1 MEILRVLLV
10 VFIIVNILAL
20 VFYTVSF
27 IWDQLRIK
35 RFNKLMEKLL
45 EDDLRVSEELK
56 KRLEKELGNLDKDLY
71 ERRSD

>member
-20 VFYTVSF
+20 VFYTVSL
-27 IWDQLRIK
+27 IRDQLRIK

-45 EDDLRVSEELK
+45 EDDLRVGEELK
-56 KRLEKELGNLDKDLY
+56 KRLEKELGEKSLDKD
-71 ERRSD
+71 

>member
-20 VFYTVSF
+20 VFYTVSL
-27 IWDQLRIK
+27 IRDQLRIK

-56 KRLEKELGNLDKDLY
+56 RRLEKELGEKSLDKD
-71 ERRSD
+71 

>member
-20 VFYTVSF
+20 VFYTVSL
-27 IWDQLRIK
+27 IRDQLRIK

-45 EDDLRVSEELK
+45 EDDLR
-56 KRLEKELGNLDKDLY
+56 GG
-71 ERRSD
+71 